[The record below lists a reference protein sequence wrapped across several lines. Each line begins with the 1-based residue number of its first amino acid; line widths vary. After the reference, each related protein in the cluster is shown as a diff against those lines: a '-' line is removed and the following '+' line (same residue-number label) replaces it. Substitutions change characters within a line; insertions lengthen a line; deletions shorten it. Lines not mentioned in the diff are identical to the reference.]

1 MKPSL
6 RSLLRLILL
15 SALCVTAVACSKV
28 SKENYDQLKVGMD
41 YDEVV
46 SIVGS
51 PDSCSEAL
59 GAKNCRWGTETRYIK
74 VTFIAD
80 KTTMLGHYGLQ

>member
-1 MKPSL
+1 MKPPLCSI
-6 RSLLRLILL
+6 LRL
-15 SALCVTAVACSKV
+15 ALFTAFCLTVVACTKV
-28 SKENYDQLKVGMD
+28 SKENYDKLKVGMD

-46 SIVGS
+46 SVVGS

-59 GAKNCRWGTETRYIK
+59 GAKNCRWGTQERYIK

-80 KTTMLGHYGLQ
+80 KVTMLGHYGLK

>member
-1 MKPSL
+1 MNPSL
-6 RSLLRLILL
+6 RSILRLAL
-15 SALCVTAVACSKV
+15 STALFVTVVACSKV
-28 SKENYDQLKVGMD
+28 SKENYDKLKVGMD

-59 GAKNCRWGTETRYIK
+59 GAKNCRWGTEERYIK

-80 KTTMLGHYGLQ
+80 KVTMLGHYGLR